1 MPFFT
6 KTFRFGARPEFD
18 FRLARSLK
26 IRPLSER
33 KLNSGLA
40 TKLNVFV
47 KSAINSFF
55 LDEKYKKQLLVTL
68 YPKLIPSGITAGT
81 FLTSLALF
89 CRRVCV
95 VYSYFPS
102 NEAGI

>member
-55 LDEKYKKQLLVTL
+55 SDEKYKKQLLVTL

-81 FLTSLALF
+81 FLTSPGTL

-95 VYSYFPS
+95 LIFFP
-102 NEAGI
+102 IKIKC

>member
-6 KTFRFGARPEFD
+6 KTFRFGARPEFG

-47 KSAINSFF
+47 KNDIKTFSKDIRS
-55 LDEKYKKQLLVTL
+55 EKKLLVT
-68 YPKLIPSGITAGT
+68 
-81 FLTSLALF
+81 F
-89 CRRVCV
+89 
-95 VYSYFPS
+95 
-102 NEAGI
+102 

>member
-6 KTFRFGARPEFD
+6 KTYRFGARPEFD

-26 IRPLSER
+26 IRSLGER
-33 KLNSGLA
+33 RLNSGLA
-40 TKLNVFV
+40 TKLTVFM

-55 LDEKYKKQLLVTL
+55 LDEKYKKKLLVTF

-95 VYSYFPS
+95 HQ
-102 NEAGI
+102 NLI

>member
-40 TKLNVFV
+40 IKRNVFV
-47 KSAINSFF
+47 ENAIS
-55 LDEKYKKQLLVTL
+55 TL
-68 YPKLIPSGITAGT
+68 
-81 FLTSLALF
+81 
-89 CRRVCV
+89 
-95 VYSYFPS
+95 
-102 NEAGI
+102 